1 MFTVKLPSK
10 GTLPSKST
18 IPSRS
23 SVHLKES
30 KAKASEEL
38 ASEDKQDID
47 SQTIEKLKSIG
58 LHRDREHKKTTGIP
72 LDSYQPE
79 SWMLEAFN
87 QETKQLLHLAVV
99 SYQ

>member
-47 SQTIEKLKSIG
+47 SQTIEKLKSIVFR
-58 LHRDREHKKTTGIP
+58 RDREHKKTRRIP
-72 LDSYQPE
+72 LDSY
-79 SWMLEAFN
+79 
-87 QETKQLLHLAVV
+87 
-99 SYQ
+99 